1 VPVITVILGKKL
13 IIIVIDRLKQ
23 GFEQ

>member
-1 VPVITVILGKKL
+1 VPDITVILGKKL